1 MIKFLVVAVMFRGL
15 GPGFI
20 VGFYYLIYLHTEVFL
35 RVITGVLVLRVG
47 LTFAIVWGCV
57 GAILGYNILF
67 NHTMAMIIK
76 ANGPTELVMIEKLRL
91 LYKNRISKKEV
102 NFDYNDRFEGLSPDL
117 KKVLRYRTK
126 KVDDVK

>member
-102 NFDYNDRFEGLSPDL
+102 NFDYNDRFEGLSSDL

>member
-47 LTFAIVWGCV
+47 LTFALVWGCV

-76 ANGPTELVMIEKLRL
+76 ANGPTELVAIEKLRL
-91 LYKNRISKKEV
+91 LYKNRISKKEA
-102 NFDYNDRFEGLSPDL
+102 NFDYNDRFEGLSSDL

>member
-76 ANGPTELVMIEKLRL
+76 ANGPTELVAIEKLRL
-91 LYKNRISKKEV
+91 LYKNRISKKEA
-102 NFDYNDRFEGLSPDL
+102 NFEYNDRFEGLSSDL